1 MNFSLAVF
9 ALIATS
15 SAMKLCTL
23 PDVRSDLV
31 ADSDI
36 QAHENA
42 RHDAALVKQ
51 NPQWQLLE
59 TIRGDLEQVNKD
71 LSFGISY
78 SQHSRND
85 DAKTLCTKVGTAIK
99 GYATGLI
106 ATVEGAPDEVLTEQ
120 NAHNISSIVFYDVQ
134 L

>member
-1 MNFSLAVF
+1 MKFSLAVF

-15 SAMKLCTL
+15 SAMKLNTL

-51 NPQWQLLE
+51 NPQW
-59 TIRGDLEQVNKD
+59 
-71 LSFGISY
+71 
-78 SQHSRND
+78 
-85 DAKTLCTKVGTAIK
+85 
-99 GYATGLI
+99 
-106 ATVEGAPDEVLTEQ
+106 
-120 NAHNISSIVFYDVQ
+120 
-134 L
+134 